1 MKHISLQKKPWKN
14 YVEFYG
20 KIAAMKKLMILIMAV
35 FIGSCA
41 TASIEN
47 TQKAAAHYK
56 LGVSYLNE
64 NNVNP
69 AFIEFQKAYE
79 LNPENKEVLNAI
91 GIIYLLKFEDF
102 PKAINFFQKAVSVD
116 PDFAEAHNNLGVA
129 YERSKMFN
137 DAIISY
143 NKALSNVLYR
153 TPEMA
158 YNNLGRIYYRLGK
171 YDEAIN
177 AYKEALKR
185 MTDFYPSYYGLALC
199 YNAKGRYGD
208 ASLAITK
215 AIEMDPLYKGSK
227 SKAVNDL
234 RQKKLNAKGEDEKD
248 IADYLEI
255 LKY

>member
-1 MKHISLQKKPWKN
+1 
-14 YVEFYG
+14 
-20 KIAAMKKLMILIMAV
+20 MKKLMILIMAV

-47 TQKAAAHYK
+47 MQKATAHYK

-64 NNVNP
+64 NNVQP
-69 AFIEFQKAYE
+69 AFIEFRKAYE
-79 LNPENKEVLNAI
+79 LNPEDKEVLNAI
-91 GIIYLLKFEDF
+91 GIIYLLKFEDY
-102 PKAINFFQKAVSVD
+102 PNAIDFFQKAISVD
-116 PDFAEAHNNLGVA
+116 PDFAEAHNNLGFA
-129 YERSKMFN
+129 YEKSRKFN
-137 DAIISY
+137 EAIESY
-143 NKALSNVLYR
+143 KKALSNLIYR
-153 TPEMA
+153 SPEKA
-158 YNNLGRIYYRLGK
+158 YYNLAKVYYRLGK
-171 YDEAIN
+171 YDEAID
-177 AYKEALKR
+177 AHKEALKR

-227 SKAVNDL
+227 NMAISDL
-234 RQKKLNAKGEDEKD
+234 RQRKLNARGEDEKD

>member
-1 MKHISLQKKPWKN
+1 
-14 YVEFYG
+14 
-20 KIAAMKKLMILIMAV
+20 MKKLMILVMAV

-47 TQKAAAHYK
+47 TNKATAHFK

-64 NNVNP
+64 NNVQP
-69 AFIEFQKAYE
+69 AFIEFRKAYE
-79 LNPENKEVLNAI
+79 LNPEDKEVLNAI
-91 GIIYLLKFEDF
+91 GIIYLLKFEDY
-102 PKAINFFQKAVSVD
+102 PKAIDFFQKAVNID
-116 PDFAEAHNNLGVA
+116 PDFAEAHNNLGFA
-129 YERSKMFN
+129 YEKSKKFN
-137 DAIISY
+137 EAIESY
-143 NKALSNVLYR
+143 KKALSNLIYR
-153 TPEMA
+153 SPEKA
-158 YNNLGRIYYRLGK
+158 YYNLAKVYYRLGK

-177 AYKEALKR
+177 AHKEALKR

-215 AIEMDPLYKGSK
+215 AIEMDPSYKGSK
-227 SKAVNDL
+227 NTAIRDL
-234 RQKKLNAKGEDEKD
+234 SQRKLNARGEDEKD

>member
-1 MKHISLQKKPWKN
+1 
-14 YVEFYG
+14 
-20 KIAAMKKLMILIMAV
+20 MKKLMILIMAV
-35 FIGSCA
+35 FVGSCA
-41 TASIEN
+41 TASIED
-47 TQKAAAHYK
+47 TQKATAHFK

-64 NNVNP
+64 NNVQP
-69 AFIEFQKAYE
+69 AFIEFRKAYD
-79 LNPENKEVLNAI
+79 LNPEDKEVLNAI

-102 PKAINFFQKAVSVD
+102 PKAIDFFQKAISVE
-116 PDFAEAHNNLGVA
+116 PNFSEAHNNLGVA
-129 YERSKMFN
+129 YEKSRKFN
-137 DAIISY
+137 EAIESY
-143 NKALSNVLYR
+143 KKALSNLLYR

-215 AIEMDPLYKGSK
+215 AIEMDPFYKGSK

-234 RQKKLNAKGEDEKD
+234 SQKKLNARGEEEKD